1 MASEEPHQSTDG
13 TSLRSDEP
21 IRTADQDQLA
31 RGHLVE
37 VIGRHILHANAP
49 ESVVIAL
56 NAPWGGGKSSFLN
69 LLGEKLVP
77 PLPDEAPDDARPIL
91 IPFNPWHYTNVEQL
105 VRMFSVSLREGSE
118 RRARRS
124 WARRSGGCCCEAQ
137 EVSSVS
143 FMKVWE
149 AC

>member
-1 MASEEPHQSTDG
+1 MASDEPPQSADG

-69 LLGEKLVP
+69 LLGEKLAP
-77 PLPDEAPDDARPIL
+77 PLPVGAGPDDAQPIL

-105 VRMFSVSLREGSE
+105 VVRVFFGEL
-118 RRARRS
+118 ARGIGTSRKKELGKKI
-124 WARRSGGCCCEAQ
+124 GGCCCEAQ
-137 EVSSVS
+137 EVSSV
-143 FMKVWE
+143 
-149 AC
+149 